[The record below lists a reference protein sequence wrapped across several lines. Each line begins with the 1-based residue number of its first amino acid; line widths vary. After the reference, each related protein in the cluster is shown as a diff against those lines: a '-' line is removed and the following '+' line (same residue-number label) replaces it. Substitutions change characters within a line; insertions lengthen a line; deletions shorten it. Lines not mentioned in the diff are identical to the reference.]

1 MKKLLSALFLLA
13 LSSSLAMATVPDPTK
28 CTVTPNL
35 NGGVIIAPGL
45 LNGTTLSINV
55 RNSSNNPI
63 ASAAV
68 SVIFNNQIRICTTA
82 VHTASTDVNGN
93 CTVQLRGGGCL
104 NAPTPGA
111 CVVIA
116 NGIEIKNYT
125 LVKSPDN
132 ANHTTSIP
140 SGSVS
145 TVDLPYFADEFKGV
159 VAAGCHNYDN
169 DLDVDTADLPY
180 FGDAFKAALSCVL
193 VP

>member
-45 LNGTTLSINV
+45 LSGTTLSINV
-55 RNSSNNPI
+55 RNASNNPI
-63 ASAAV
+63 QSAAV
-68 SVIFNNQIRICTTA
+68 QVIFNNQIRICTTA

-93 CTVQLRGGGCL
+93 CTVQLRGGGCI
-104 NAPTPGA
+104 NSATVGA

-125 LVKSPDN
+125 RVKSPDN
-132 ANHTTSIP
+132 ANATISQP
-140 SGSVS
+140 SGNVN
-145 TVDLPYFADEFKGV
+145 TVDLPYFADQFQGNV
-159 VAAGCHNYDN
+159 PAGCHDYDN
-169 DLDVDTADLPY
+169 NSIVNTVDLPY
-180 FGDAFKAALSCVL
+180 FGDAFKAALTCTL
-193 VP
+193 L